1 MAVVYNTPRKASTVA
16 LLLTNCLE
24 VAKFLHRQ
32 NQSVQVNAVYIYAHP
47 SLPTPIREIGTA
59 WENFANL

>member
-1 MAVVYNTPRKASTVA
+1 MVVVYNTPRKAFTAA

-32 NQSVQVNAVYIYAHP
+32 NQSVQVNAFYIYAHP
-47 SLPTPIREIGTA
+47 SLPTLSEK
-59 WENFANL
+59 